1 RLVAKVGDDP
11 TGQMVRTLATVDG
24 LDLDLIA
31 DDGSD
36 SGLTVVAEDQGR
48 ERSFLSSLG
57 AMGHFSP
64 ADVPADALTA
74 HYVLCSGYFLLPGM
88 RGEATGSLLSDARQ
102 QGATTAVDTGH
113 PDGGWTEQARTELL
127 EQVLPGADI
136 CRPDVSEL
144 CGLTGVADVEEAAR
158 GLAARTGAVSVAKL
172 GAAGALLCTGGELCR
187 ASAPAVTARD

>member
-1 RLVAKVGDDP
+1 
-11 TGQMVRTLATVDG
+11 MVRMLATVDG

-74 HYVLCSGYFLLPGM
+74 QYVLCSGYFLLPGM

-102 QGATTAVDTGH
+102 QGATTDRKS
-113 PDGGWTEQARTELL
+113 GGQGKRG
-127 EQVLPGADI
+127 QPG
-136 CRPDVSEL
+136 
-144 CGLTGVADVEEAAR
+144 
-158 GLAARTGAVSVAKL
+158 
-172 GAAGALLCTGGELCR
+172 
-187 ASAPAVTARD
+187 TAWMLQ